1 MAFDAK
7 TFVAGLPNLPGVY
20 RMLGKQGDALYVGK
34 ARDLKKRVASYFQK
48 QAQSPRI
55 EMMLSQVA
63 SMEVTA
69 TRSEAEAL
77 LLENNLIKSLNPRY
91 NILFRDDKSYPY
103 LMVTGHQYPRL
114 GFHRGAKDKKHRY
127 FGPFPHAY
135 AVRESIQLLQRV
147 FRLRTC
153 EDTVFENRSRP
164 CLLHQIQR
172 CTAPCTGKIAPE
184 PYAEDVANA
193 VLFLEGREDDV
204 IKRLTEKMQR
214 ASEDKRYEQAA
225 LYRDQVR
232 ALARV
237 QARQYVESHR
247 GVDADVVACVIERG
261 IACVNLVMIRGG
273 RHVGDRSFFPANAEG
288 AEPGEVIAAFLEQ
301 HYLEQPLPGL
311 VVANAP
317 VDIEGLE
324 VLNPSH
330 GERRVWLDMAHKNAE
345 LAIAQRVRD
354 RTTQETRMAALR
366 EVLGL
371 PEGANR
377 VECFDISHTMGEAT
391 VASCVVYDQQQMQKS
406 EYRRFNIRGI
416 TPGDD
421 YAAMRQ
427 VLERR
432 YEKVT
437 AEGGKVPDLVLIDG
451 GKGQVG
457 VARGVLADLGLHQ
470 LCVVGVAKGP
480 ERKPGMEELIIES
493 ENRSLQL
500 APSHPGL
507 HLIQAIRDEA
517 HRFAIVGHR
526 ARRGKA
532 RTTSMLNEIP
542 GIGAKRRQALI
553 EHFGGLR
560 GVQAAAIDDIA
571 KVEGISRPLAE
582 RIYRHLHLITL
593 SRIILIPL
601 IIGLYYLPFEWLS
614 DHEKNLAATIVF
626 ILAAATDWLDGY
638 LARRLNQMSAFG
650 EFLDPVADKL
660 IVAGALIVLVWLQ
673 RVDMLV
679 ALIIIGREIAISAL
693 REWMAKVGQAK
704 SVAVAFI
711 GKLKTVSQMVAIPL
725 LLYHEELMLGLPD
738 AQWLGTVLIN
748 IAAVLT
754 AASMLYYLRKALPHA
769 RVGG

>member
-1 MAFDAK
+1 MEFDPK
-7 TFVAGLPNLPGVY
+7 RFVAGLPNLPGVY
-20 RMLGKQGDALYVGK
+20 RMLGKEGDALYVGK

-69 TRSEAEAL
+69 TRSEGEAL

-214 ASEDKRYEQAA
+214 ASDEKRYEQAA

-247 GVDADVVACVIERG
+247 GVDADVVACVIDRG

-288 AEPGEVIAAFLEQ
+288 AEAGEVIAAFLEQ

-317 VDIEGLE
+317 VDIEGLD

-330 GERRVWLDMAHKNAE
+330 GERRIWLDMAHKNAE

-354 RTTQETRMAALR
+354 RTTQETRLAALR

-391 VASCVVYDQQQMQKS
+391 VASCVVYDHQQMQKS

-470 LCVVGVAKGP
+470 VCVVGVAKGP

-582 RIYRHLHLITL
+582 RIYRHLHD
-593 SRIILIPL
+593 S
-601 IIGLYYLPFEWLS
+601 
-614 DHEKNLAATIVF
+614 AA
-626 ILAAATDWLDGY
+626 
-638 LARRLNQMSAFG
+638 R
-650 EFLDPVADKL
+650 
-660 IVAGALIVLVWLQ
+660 
-673 RVDMLV
+673 
-679 ALIIIGREIAISAL
+679 
-693 REWMAKVGQAK
+693 
-704 SVAVAFI
+704 
-711 GKLKTVSQMVAIPL
+711 
-725 LLYHEELMLGLPD
+725 
-738 AQWLGTVLIN
+738 
-748 IAAVLT
+748 
-754 AASMLYYLRKALPHA
+754 
-769 RVGG
+769 